1 VLVAFCLLGGPAFGQ
16 AADKPSAAVE
26 SAAVEPAAEVASRL
40 DETAAEWDEFLT
52 SGRSQTPLDLML
64 TTMLER
70 RHLRREYLVGPPI
83 RQWSLLHPGLVV
95 ERVSDAAPGHQLG
108 LSVAVEWI
116 GVNWWSERSP
126 LFGVPFGVSL
136 TTVISNRL
144 GTSSVG
150 HGVSLHFDNRYSLG
164 WSNRDGVD
172 GYFLSIDLLKLVDD
186 RRRRL
191 ERYRQRLERGQS
203 GRRESSE

>member
-1 VLVAFCLLGGPAFGQ
+1 MVLVAFCLLGSPAFGQ
-16 AADKPSAAVE
+16 PADKPSDGVE
-26 SAAVEPAAEVASRL
+26 SAGEVAGRL

-70 RHLRREYLVGPPI
+70 RHLRSEYLVGPPL

-95 ERVSDAAPGHQLG
+95 ERVSDAAPGDQVG

-126 LFGVPFGVSL
+126 LFGLPFGVSL
-136 TTVISNRL
+136 TTVISNRR

-172 GYFLSIDLLKLVDD
+172 GYFFSIDLLKLVDD

-191 ERYRQRLERGQS
+191 DRYRQRLERGLS
-203 GRRESSE
+203 GRRESIE